1 MNQISEVILE
11 QKLYFYS
18 LFYHQLAHDIRKLS
32 DQEVLV
38 SLSAKWEEKFS
49 PNSFSELLQNSGGKS
64 CCSLKNTNLCSY
76 FSLLLFNQSF
86 LDLAQVDVANHFN
99 SRNEHSMLYHGAP
112 QDCFKLLNPWGTVY
126 RCTFCAVFSRTLGP
140 TPRPRDSD
148 GCRRVWGPRPR
159 GSSLCLKVG
168 LYLVA
173 SEGSSF
179 LPFLSQGVPGEW
191 ISQLPSPLRKA
202 LTVAVSKES
211 RPLSSI

>member
-1 MNQISEVILE
+1 MNQIPEIILK

-38 SLSAKWEEKFS
+38 SLSAKWEENIS
-49 PNSFSELLQNSGGKS
+49 PNSFSELLPSSGGKS

-76 FSLLLFNQSF
+76 FSLKYKPLCSYFSLLLFNQSL
-86 LDLAQVDVANHFN
+86 LDFAQVDVANHFN
-99 SRNEHSMLYHGAP
+99 SRNEHSMLYHGVP
-112 QDCFKLLNPWGTVY
+112 QDCFKPLNPWGTVY
-126 RCTFCAVFSRTLGP
+126 RCTFCAVFSRALGP

-173 SEGSSF
+173 SEWSSF
-179 LPFLSQGVPGEW
+179 LPSLS
-191 ISQLPSPLRKA
+191 
-202 LTVAVSKES
+202 
-211 RPLSSI
+211 